1 MKKYDFYCYL
11 KPNKLFGQPNRFLIF
26 SVSKLYLWPYLSSL
40 LFLGHLHVPGKVLG
54 SWPVSSLTWVDACM
68 RAKSLQSGSTLCDPI
83 TVAHQAPLSMEF
95 FWQEYWSGLPFPSPW
110 DLPNPRI
117 KPVSCIDRRI
127 LYPWASKEAQSYY
140 NESTMSKRLRLD
152 TGDSCLSSPF
162 FVCYSVIQNAW
173 SPVNVKVPAFL
184 CLPMGPAV
192 YNMYDFRP
200 PGPCPHI
207 SAHT

>member
-110 DLPNPRI
+110 DLPNPGI
-117 KPVSCIDRRI
+117 EPVSLLSPALQVSSFTTSATWEAMWVDAATPI
-127 LYPWASKEAQSYY
+127 LALFS
-140 NESTMSKRLRLD
+140 
-152 TGDSCLSSPF
+152 G
-162 FVCYSVIQNAW
+162 
-173 SPVNVKVPAFL
+173 
-184 CLPMGPAV
+184 
-192 YNMYDFRP
+192 
-200 PGPCPHI
+200 
-207 SAHT
+207 